1 MFELPEA
8 KRVRREELYAS
19 DADSWSDAVEETID
33 SHLEARLNAQIAKS
47 LGLDAQKTG
56 QQSEQ
61 PELLQTSHLPP
72 IRAGSNETADTD
84 ADDEHDNGDLGE
96 FEFRLFSSAA
106 PAKVTLEDES
116 ARPREGALAYPRPS
130 SFYAVRSIPDK
141 LRSEYRFA
149 AVSGEEVILGSHRPS
164 WGSDHAWKVTRT
176 TVTRKARA
184 GEKDGV
190 STHVDGDDGGGRR
203 KRPGKRRRIT
213 DRQKARAQREGE
225 VAEKKKAVEKE
236 EQLREKKKKLNR
248 LKKLRKRAKSKEMKA
263 GEQGNSDGDS
273 GDAHAAS
280 N

>member
-8 KRVRREELYAS
+8 KRVGREELYAS

-33 SHLEARLNAQIAKS
+33 SHLKARLNAQIAKS

-61 PELLQTSHLPP
+61 PELQTSRLPP
-72 IRAGSNETADTD
+72 IRAGSNKT

-116 ARPREGALAYPRPS
+116 ARPHEGALAYPRPS
-130 SFYAVRSIPDK
+130 SFYAVRKIPDK
-141 LRSEYRFA
+141 LRSEYRYA

-164 WGSDHAWKVTRT
+164 WGLEHAWKVTRT
-176 TVTRKARA
+176 TVTRKAGA

-213 DRQKARAQREGE
+213 DRQKARAKREGE
-225 VAEKKKAVEKE
+225 VAEKMKAVVKE
-236 EQLREKKKKLNR
+236 EQLREKKKRLNR

-263 GEQGNSDGDS
+263 GEEGNK
-273 GDAHAAS
+273 
-280 N
+280 